1 MTNIEAYDLL
11 KAFVVTYLNAHD
23 LIIGPISGQPVVITD
38 TDKYARLIL
47 KTNDSLSS
55 FNKIMFPNHKISW
68 KHVLKLCLGN
78 EISCFNVNDYRSFI
92 YARVPNTIEELK
104 INLDLMGLNA
114 K

>member
-1 MTNIEAYDLL
+1 MSNTKAYDLL
-11 KAFVVTYLNAHD
+11 KAFVVTHLNADD
-23 LIIGPISGQPVVITD
+23 LIIGPVSGQPVVISNN
-38 TDKYARLIL
+38 KLARLIL
-47 KTNDSLSS
+47 KTNDFSS
-55 FNKIMFPNHKISW
+55 TFNKTMFPNNKFNW

-78 EISCFNVNDYRSFI
+78 EISCFNVNDYESFI